1 MEKQQICSK
10 CNQPKEM
17 KEFSKKAS
25 SSNGYSGVCKSCVY
39 ERQKERKNEKTE
51 WWDEFVTPKW

>member
-1 MEKQQICSK
+1 MQQQICSK

-25 SSNGYSGVCKSCVY
+25 SSNGYSGEKKKSGGMNLQFVNG
-39 ERQKERKNEKTE
+39 KNNYLNGV
-51 WWDEFVTPKW
+51 D

>member
-1 MEKQQICSK
+1 MMEKQQCSK

-25 SSNGYSGVCKSCVY
+25 SSNGYSGVCKSCVK
-39 ERQKERKNEKTE
+39 ERQKSRKQKVE

>member
-1 MEKQQICSK
+1 MMEKQQCSK
-10 CNQPKEM
+10 CNTPKEM

-25 SSNGYSGVCKSCVY
+25 SSNGYSGVCKSCVK
-39 ERQKERKNEKTE
+39 ERQKSRKQKVE

>member
-1 MEKQQICSK
+1 MEKQQCSK

-25 SSNGYSGVCKSCVY
+25 SSNGYSGVCKSCVK
-39 ERQKERKNEKTE
+39 ERQKSRKQKVE

>member
-1 MEKQQICSK
+1 MMEKQQCSK

-25 SSNGYSGVCKSCVY
+25 SSNGYSGVCKSCVK
-39 ERQKERKNEKTE
+39 ERQKSRKQKVE
-51 WWDEFVTPKW
+51 WWDEFVT